1 MRLYAQCGVLAP
13 STPILPG
20 VTTVKNTLLHA
31 SAALLALGLA
41 PAAVQA
47 QAGPA
52 AEPLSYAQAEQ
63 LLLTRSDRLAAAARE
78 VESARLRREAMQGLG
93 GPSVAV
99 TGTALRSSANAD
111 ISLDPAR
118 QALSDAIGLL
128 PPPLAG
134 AVGQVPQL
142 PSSLSLQR
150 QGHRAS
156 ANFSLLWPLYI
167 GGLGDAVRGELDA
180 MAEEA
185 EADASAATLSQQ
197 ALLAQ
202 RYFGAQLA
210 ARAAQLR
217 ERALAGVREHAD
229 AADGM
234 LRAGVI
240 SELERLQARA
250 ALADAEQQARKA
262 RDDARLAATALA
274 STLKAGAPVQPT
286 SALFVDSRP
295 LPPLDTFIDAARQGH
310 PGLAK
315 VQAKR
320 RQAGALLDAQEALR
334 RPQVLGFGMREINSG
349 GGQPNWAVGLAVR
362 YTLWDSVDRDRLA
375 ASAQRKIEQAE
386 LTEQQALADIALLVE
401 KNWLAVDQARTQY
414 LAQQAQEELARELLR
429 LRAAALRGGT
439 GTALELIDAELNLAR
454 VQTERAQTAHQY
466 VQALAA
472 LLESTGQAGEFE
484 RYMAQ
489 ADIQIT
495 PSTP

>member
-1 MRLYAQCGVLAP
+1 V
-13 STPILPG
+13 TPGTIPR
-20 VTTVKNTLLHA
+20 
-31 SAALLALGLA
+31 
-41 PAAVQA
+41 P
-47 QAGPA
+47 
-52 AEPLSYAQAEQ
+52 
-63 LLLTRSDRLAAAARE
+63 RAR
-78 VESARLRREAMQGLG
+78 R
-93 GPSVAV
+93 
-99 TGTALRSSANAD
+99 
-111 ISLDPAR
+111 
-118 QALSDAIGLL
+118 
-128 PPPLAG
+128 PPW
-134 AVGQVPQL
+134 V
-142 PSSLSLQR
+142 
-150 QGHRAS
+150 
-156 ANFSLLWPLYI
+156 
-167 GGLGDAVRGELDA
+167 D
-180 MAEEA
+180 
-185 EADASAATLSQQ
+185 
-197 ALLAQ
+197 
-202 RYFGAQLA
+202 
-210 ARAAQLR
+210 
-217 ERALAGVREHAD
+217 
-229 AADGM
+229 
-234 LRAGVI
+234 

-349 GGQPNWAVGLAVR
+349 GGKPNWAAGLAVR

>member
-20 VTTVKNTLLHA
+20 ATTVKNTLLHA

-185 EADASAATLSQQ
+185 EADASAATLSQGSIQ
-197 ALLAQ
+197 NTE
-202 RYFGAQLA
+202 F
-210 ARAAQLR
+210 
-217 ERALAGVREHAD
+217 
-229 AADGM
+229 
-234 LRAGVI
+234 
-240 SELERLQARA
+240 
-250 ALADAEQQARKA
+250 KA
-262 RDDARLAATALA
+262 R
-274 STLKAGAPVQPT
+274 
-286 SALFVDSRP
+286 
-295 LPPLDTFIDAARQGH
+295 
-310 PGLAK
+310 
-315 VQAKR
+315 
-320 RQAGALLDAQEALR
+320 
-334 RPQVLGFGMREINSG
+334 
-349 GGQPNWAVGLAVR
+349 
-362 YTLWDSVDRDRLA
+362 
-375 ASAQRKIEQAE
+375 
-386 LTEQQALADIALLVE
+386 
-401 KNWLAVDQARTQY
+401 
-414 LAQQAQEELARELLR
+414 
-429 LRAAALRGGT
+429 
-439 GTALELIDAELNLAR
+439 
-454 VQTERAQTAHQY
+454 
-466 VQALAA
+466 
-472 LLESTGQAGEFE
+472 
-484 RYMAQ
+484 
-489 ADIQIT
+489 
-495 PSTP
+495 

>member
-1 MRLYAQCGVLAP
+1 M
-13 STPILPG
+13 
-20 VTTVKNTLLHA
+20 
-31 SAALLALGLA
+31 
-41 PAAVQA
+41 
-47 QAGPA
+47 
-52 AEPLSYAQAEQ
+52 SYAQAEQ

-99 TGTALRSSANAD
+99 TGTALRYSANAD

-118 QALSDAIGLL
+118 QALSDAIGLP

-142 PSSLSLQR
+142 PSSPSLQR

>member
-274 STLKAGAPVQPT
+274 STLKAGA
-286 SALFVDSRP
+286 
-295 LPPLDTFIDAARQGH
+295 
-310 PGLAK
+310 
-315 VQAKR
+315 
-320 RQAGALLDAQEALR
+320 LLDAQEALR

-349 GGQPNWAVGLAVR
+349 GGKPNWAAGLAVR

>member
-1 MRLYAQCGVLAP
+1 MNNSRRIN
-13 STPILPG
+13 ILPG
-20 VTTVKNTLLHA
+20 ATTVKNTLLHA

-210 ARAAQLR
+210 AGSSDFRFSEPEIQRMFSDYVHNCVVGDIMLNNKYSIGDLMNSTDPYALIFSKPSPLR
-217 ERALAGVREHAD
+217 GLYDHLPHRCHRRALH
-229 AADGM
+229 
-234 LRAGVI
+234 
-240 SELERLQARA
+240 
-250 ALADAEQQARKA
+250 
-262 RDDARLAATALA
+262 
-274 STLKAGAPVQPT
+274 
-286 SALFVDSRP
+286 
-295 LPPLDTFIDAARQGH
+295 
-310 PGLAK
+310 
-315 VQAKR
+315 R
-320 RQAGALLDAQEALR
+320 RCALL
-334 RPQVLGFGMREINSG
+334 
-349 GGQPNWAVGLAVR
+349 
-362 YTLWDSVDRDRLA
+362 Y
-375 ASAQRKIEQAE
+375 
-386 LTEQQALADIALLVE
+386 LLP
-401 KNWLAVDQARTQY
+401 D
-414 LAQQAQEELARELLR
+414 
-429 LRAAALRGGT
+429 
-439 GTALELIDAELNLAR
+439 D
-454 VQTERAQTAHQY
+454 
-466 VQALAA
+466 
-472 LLESTGQAGEFE
+472 
-484 RYMAQ
+484 
-489 ADIQIT
+489 
-495 PSTP
+495 

>member
-1 MRLYAQCGVLAP
+1 MRCSRPVHSYTTRRDHREEH
-13 STPILPG
+13 TPTCFG
-20 VTTVKNTLLHA
+20 GA
-31 SAALLALGLA
+31 
-41 PAAVQA
+41 
-47 QAGPA
+47 AGPA

-118 QALSDAIGLL
+118 QALSDAIGLP

-217 ERALAGVREHAD
+217 ERALAGVREHALAGVREHAD

-349 GGQPNWAVGLAVR
+349 GGKPNWAAGLAVR

>member
-1 MRLYAQCGVLAP
+1 
-13 STPILPG
+13 
-20 VTTVKNTLLHA
+20 
-31 SAALLALGLA
+31 
-41 PAAVQA
+41 
-47 QAGPA
+47 
-52 AEPLSYAQAEQ
+52 
-63 LLLTRSDRLAAAARE
+63 
-78 VESARLRREAMQGLG
+78 
-93 GPSVAV
+93 
-99 TGTALRSSANAD
+99 
-111 ISLDPAR
+111 
-118 QALSDAIGLL
+118 
-128 PPPLAG
+128 
-134 AVGQVPQL
+134 
-142 PSSLSLQR
+142 
-150 QGHRAS
+150 
-156 ANFSLLWPLYI
+156 
-167 GGLGDAVRGELDA
+167 
-180 MAEEA
+180 
-185 EADASAATLSQQ
+185 
-197 ALLAQ
+197 
-202 RYFGAQLA
+202 
-210 ARAAQLR
+210 
-217 ERALAGVREHAD
+217 
-229 AADGM
+229 M